1 MMSSCSKVRPS
12 AYVPWR
18 PAGSATDKRDLY
30 IGPGKGKIRRGREV
44 RRGGGEEVEKK
55 GDNVIVEKWVLEG
68 GGRACYYN

>member
-30 IGPGKGKIRRGREV
+30 IGPVKGKNKMREGGREG
-44 RRGGGEEVEKK
+44 RWEGGEEAKK
-55 GDNVIVEKWVLEG
+55 K
-68 GGRACYYN
+68 